1 MPKSSTTRTNP
12 QQNMAVCRCRLY
24 LFINLTIIFVYPFAA
39 HSCTR
44 LPLICFILLFLFVA
58 PFAAYS
64 CTRVPLIVCR
74 WISKFNAFRNSN
86 ALSDGALPYGLP
98 LSHREKENAALS
110 ALWQVLV
117 CLMLGLHQYSQ
128 RRQPI
133 SAFWKYTVAP
143 Y

>member
-1 MPKSSTTRTNP
+1 MDG
-12 QQNMAVCRCRLY
+12 CRCRLY

-74 WISKFNAFRNSN
+74 WISKFNAFRNPPRPFASGRVDPEYK
-86 ALSDGALPYGLP
+86 A
-98 LSHREKENAALS
+98 
-110 ALWQVLV
+110 
-117 CLMLGLHQYSQ
+117 
-128 RRQPI
+128 
-133 SAFWKYTVAP
+133 T
-143 Y
+143 